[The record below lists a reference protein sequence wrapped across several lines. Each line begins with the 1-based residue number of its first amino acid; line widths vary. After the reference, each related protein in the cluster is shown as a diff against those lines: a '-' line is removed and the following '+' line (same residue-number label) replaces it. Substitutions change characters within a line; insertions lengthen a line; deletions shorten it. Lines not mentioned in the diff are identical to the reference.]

1 MPHGENVILCVE
13 CREEVSTSQL
23 NDLRGISNNER
34 VDEALYQDTETT
46 AQRKARPLRT
56 VCTLNI
62 CNSTMRLRVCV
73 IRCSTAQQGQQGI
86 LSSMR

>member
-1 MPHGENVILCVE
+1 MPHGEHVILCVK

-46 AQRKARPLRT
+46 AQRKARPLWK
-56 VCTLNI
+56 VCTLN
-62 CNSTMRLRVCV
+62 MAFA
-73 IRCSTAQQGQQGI
+73 TAQCGSEYA
-86 LSSMR
+86 SSGVRLHSRANKIS